1 MDPRKVFGSDKCQ
14 VLGKRNIYRLHYVKM
29 NLIRIVKEYQVHLME
44 LKFITLKIGRI
55 GRDKLPSLERSAT
68 SLLTY
73 VEVMFILVILI

>member
-1 MDPRKVFGSDKCQ
+1 M
-14 VLGKRNIYRLHYVKM
+14 RL
-29 NLIRIVKEYQVHLME
+29 NLIKIDTEYQPHVMDIE
-44 LKFITLKIGRI
+44 SITIEISGI